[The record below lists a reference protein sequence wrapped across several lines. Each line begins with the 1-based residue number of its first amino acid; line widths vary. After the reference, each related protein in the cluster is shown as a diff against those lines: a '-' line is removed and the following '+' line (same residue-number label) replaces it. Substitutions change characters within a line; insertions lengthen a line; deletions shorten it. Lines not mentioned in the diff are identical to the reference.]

1 MNIMLAW
8 GGDGGLVFGV
18 VTFLGKESK
27 EDGKYALVQFSLW
40 ILRNHL

>member
-1 MNIMLAW
+1 MTIMLAW

-27 EDGKYALVQFSLW
+27 EDGLHSNQFFMDV
-40 ILRNHL
+40 